1 MQRRRDLIVTNVLA
15 LVILLVALLLGWY
28 EAATFGLAVL
38 LILDLLAILRER
50 GARSDRDRDK
60 EE

>member
-1 MQRRRDLIVTNVLA
+1 LIVTNVLA

-28 EAATFGLAVL
+28 EAVAFGLAVL

-50 GARSDRDRDK
+50 GARSDRNRDN